1 MALSS
6 QRVCF
11 RAALAWFVWIDN
23 KGSSGLIVPRLFK
36 SVGRSS
42 LRGLLKPSARLKSRK
57 SIKSRSSGSLR
68 SVLLWL
74 VAGSALVA
82 GLAGCAQQPGSNK
95 RSLEFFPSSKYGP
108 ASQRVVNEGEPVPR
122 GGGQYL
128 IGKTYTVAGKR
139 YTPGKMAVG
148 QSQSGKASWYGSAFH
163 GRKTAN
169 GEVYDMS
176 SITAA
181 HPTMPLPSYAR
192 VTNRDN
198 GRSIIVRVN
207 DRGPYHGNRV
217 MDLSSRAADAL
228 DYKRMGT
235 ATIKVDYLGPA
246 GLAGS
251 DDAILMA
258 TLRTDGRPAT
268 LDGANPK
275 SPIMVADVSPDANS
289 STVQQSASVQSS
301 SEKATAQSGALEQA
315 ALALSALS
323 KPVEPQETAAASAT
337 NFAASSAPVR
347 SAGMMSAPLSS
358 AAAPLPSLVG
368 VKPAIMPA
376 NPPLPPTRPFDLGT
390 IPGANVSIGAPVL
403 RFRQAM
409 MR

>member
-1 MALSS
+1 
-6 QRVCF
+6 
-11 RAALAWFVWIDN
+11 
-23 KGSSGLIVPRLFK
+23 
-36 SVGRSS
+36 
-42 LRGLLKPSARLKSRK
+42 
-57 SIKSRSSGSLR
+57 
-68 SVLLWL
+68 
-74 VAGSALVA
+74 
-82 GLAGCAQQPGSNK
+82 LAGCAQQPGSNK

-228 DYKRMGT
+228 DYKRIGT

-246 GLAGS
+246 GLAG
-251 DDAILMA
+251 
-258 TLRTDGRPAT
+258 
-268 LDGANPK
+268 
-275 SPIMVADVSPDANS
+275 
-289 STVQQSASVQSS
+289 
-301 SEKATAQSGALEQA
+301 
-315 ALALSALS
+315 
-323 KPVEPQETAAASAT
+323 
-337 NFAASSAPVR
+337 
-347 SAGMMSAPLSS
+347 
-358 AAAPLPSLVG
+358 
-368 VKPAIMPA
+368 
-376 NPPLPPTRPFDLGT
+376 
-390 IPGANVSIGAPVL
+390 
-403 RFRQAM
+403 
-409 MR
+409 

>member
-1 MALSS
+1 
-6 QRVCF
+6 
-11 RAALAWFVWIDN
+11 
-23 KGSSGLIVPRLFK
+23 
-36 SVGRSS
+36 
-42 LRGLLKPSARLKSRK
+42 
-57 SIKSRSSGSLR
+57 
-68 SVLLWL
+68 

-82 GLAGCAQQPGSNK
+82 GLAGCAQQPRSNK

-148 QSQSGKASWYGSAFH
+148 QSQSGKASWYGAAFH

-228 DYKRMGT
+228 DYKRIGT

-301 SEKATAQSGALEQA
+301 PEKATAQSGALEQA

-323 KPVEPQETAAASAT
+323 KPVEPQETASASAT
-337 NFAASSAPVR
+337 NFAASSSAPVR

-358 AAAPLPSLVG
+358 AAAPLPSLAG

-390 IPGANVSIGAPVL
+390 IPGANVPIGAPVL

-409 MR
+409 IR

>member
-1 MALSS
+1 M
-6 QRVCF
+6 
-11 RAALAWFVWIDN
+11 
-23 KGSSGLIVPRLFK
+23 
-36 SVGRSS
+36 
-42 LRGLLKPSARLKSRK
+42 
-57 SIKSRSSGSLR
+57 
-68 SVLLWL
+68 LLWL

-323 KPVEPQETAAASAT
+323 KPVEPQETASASAT
-337 NFAASSAPVR
+337 TFAASSAPVR
-347 SAGMMSAPLSS
+347 SAGMVSAALPS
-358 AAAPLPSLVG
+358 AAAPLPPLVG

-390 IPGANVSIGAPVL
+390 IPGANVPIGAPNL
-403 RFRQAM
+403 RYRQAM
-409 MR
+409 VR

>member
-1 MALSS
+1 LTLSA
-6 QRVCF
+6 CF
-11 RAALAWFVWIDN
+11 RAAWARFVWFDN
-23 KGSSGLIVPRLFK
+23 KGSSGLILPLLIK
-36 SVGRSS
+36 TKDSLT
-42 LRGLLKPSARLKSRK
+42 LRGLLKPPARLKSHK
-57 SIKSRSSGSLR
+57 SVQARRLRASRPSFLF
-68 SVLLWL
+68 LL
-74 VAGSALVA
+74 AGSALLA
-82 GLAGCAQQPGSNK
+82 GLAGCAQQPGGGK
-95 RSLEFFPSSKYGP
+95 RTSEFFPSSKYGP

-128 IGKTYTVAGKR
+128 VGKSYTVAGKR
-139 YTPGKMAVG
+139 YTPSTMAVG
-148 QSQSGKASWYGSAFH
+148 QSQSGKASWYGAAFH

-169 GEVYDMS
+169 GEVYDMA

-235 ATIKVDYLGPA
+235 ANIKVDYLGPA

-268 LDGANPK
+268 LDGVNPK
-275 SPIMVADVSPDANS
+275 SPIMVADVSP
-289 STVQQSASVQSS
+289 SS
-301 SEKATAQSGALEQA
+301 SSSAQSLSSQPGALEQA

-323 KPVEPQETAAASAT
+323 KPTEAPANAAPVPSA
-337 NFAASSAPVR
+337 FAASSTQAP
-347 SAGMMSAPLSS
+347 SALASVTPTQS

-368 VKPAIMPA
+368 VKPALMPA

-390 IPGANVSIGAPVL
+390 IPGANVPIAAPNL